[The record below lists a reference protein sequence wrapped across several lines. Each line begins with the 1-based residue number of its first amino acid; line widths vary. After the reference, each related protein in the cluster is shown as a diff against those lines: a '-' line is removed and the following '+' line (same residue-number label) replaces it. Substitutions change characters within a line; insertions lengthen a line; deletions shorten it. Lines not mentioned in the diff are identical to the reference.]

1 MLETSFTFVLHKKYK
16 TLNDMAKVQIKTEKL
31 TPFGRIFLIM
41 ELLIKR
47 LPSLFNALEISDF
60 IVAKKQSSNLDA
72 MGKGT
77 TILSDLRDF
86 FSENEN
92 NRAINSIMRAMG
104 YINIRSSQIVVEKKE
119 KHGNLTQET
128 RKTES

>member
-1 MLETSFTFVLHKKYK
+1 
-16 TLNDMAKVQIKTEKL
+16 
-31 TPFGRIFLIM
+31 
-41 ELLIKR
+41 
-47 LPSLFNALEISDF
+47 
-60 IVAKKQSSNLDA
+60 

-119 KHGNLTQET
+119 KHGNLA
-128 RKTES
+128 

>member
-1 MLETSFTFVLHKKYK
+1 
-16 TLNDMAKVQIKTEKL
+16 MAKVQIKTEKL
-31 TPFGRIFLIM
+31 TPLGRIFLIM

-119 KHGNLTQET
+119 KHGNLTSET